1 MRDLERDQVW
11 RGFGVEL
18 GVALLGLLGRKR
30 GHGALRPVQRGRES
44 PVGPGEWA
52 AFPDVARNGFHV
64 LWSGLGA
71 PKQGALEG
79 QEKSTVLQTLGFGT
93 SLRPGPGG
101 PIVG

>member
-11 RGFGVEL
+11 GGFGVEL
-18 GVALLGLLGRKR
+18 GVALLGLMGRKW

-44 PVGPGEWA
+44 LVGPGEGA

-71 PKQGALEG
+71 PKQGALEVW
-79 QEKSTVLQTLGFGT
+79 EKPTVLQTLGFSI
-93 SLRPGPGG
+93 SLRPGPGE
-101 PIVG
+101 PSVG